1 MTKESDILKIVKED
15 ILRILGEEEGKKM
28 SLESIELEIKVSNL
42 FLFKAVKELEKE
54 GLIESERNFILLT
67 KEGGQK
73 AKNIIKNHLVLENYF
88 KKTRGE
94 REAHEA
100 AHILEHYVSKE
111 VVDDI
116 KELSTLKKEGVPL
129 TKFPLKKEGI
139 ITDIMFSD
147 YELFERIVSM
157 GMYIGEKI
165 RITNKIPNAFIIAL
179 ENKKFALDKDIAKGI
194 KVLRCERA

>member
-15 ILRILGEEEGKKM
+15 ILRILGEEESKKT

-42 FLFKAVKELEKE
+42 FLFKAVEELEKE
-54 GLIESERNFILLT
+54 GLIRSQENFILLT
-67 KEGGQK
+67 KEGQEE
-73 AKNIIKNHLVLENYF
+73 AKNIIKKHLVLENYF
-88 KKTRGE
+88 KKTRSE

-116 KELSTLKKEGVPL
+116 KKLYTFKKEGVPL
-129 TKFPLKKEGI
+129 TEFEIKKEGI

-147 YELFERIVSM
+147 YELFERVVSM

-165 RITNKIPNAFIIAL
+165 RITNKIPNAIIIAL
-179 ENKKFALDKDIAKGI
+179 ENKKFALDNDIAEGLR
-194 KVLRCERA
+194 VLAYERT

>member
-15 ILRILGEEEGKKM
+15 ILRILGEEESKKT
-28 SLESIELEIKVSNL
+28 SLESIKLDIKVSNL
-42 FLFKAVKELEKE
+42 FLFKAVEELEKE
-54 GLIESERNFILLT
+54 GLIQSQGNFILLT
-67 KEGGQK
+67 KEGQEE
-73 AKNIIKNHLVLENYF
+73 AKNIIKKHLVLENYF
-88 KKTRGE
+88 KKTRSE

-116 KELSTLKKEGVPL
+116 KELYTFKKEGVPL
-129 TKFPLKKEGI
+129 TEFEIKKEGI

-147 YELFERIVSM
+147 YELFERVVSM

-165 RITNKIPNAFIIAL
+165 RITNKIPNAIIIAL
-179 ENKKFALDKDIAKGI
+179 ENKKFALDNDIAEGLR
-194 KVLRCERA
+194 VLAYERT

>member
-15 ILRILGEEEGKKM
+15 ILRILGEEESKKT

-42 FLFKAVKELEKE
+42 FLFKAVEELEKE
-54 GLIESERNFILLT
+54 DLIESKGDFISLT
-67 KEGGQK
+67 KEGEQK
-73 AKNIIKNHLVLENYF
+73 AKNIIKKHLVLESYF

-116 KELSTLKKEGVPL
+116 KKLSTLKKEGVPL
-129 TKFPLKKEGI
+129 TKFEIKKEGI

-165 RITNKIPNAFIIAL
+165 RITNKIPNAIIIAL

-194 KVLRCERA
+194 KVLKYERA

>member
-15 ILRILGEEEGKKM
+15 ILRILGEEESKKT
-28 SLESIELEIKVSNL
+28 SLESIKLDIKVSNL
-42 FLFKAVKELEKE
+42 FLFKAVEELEKE
-54 GLIESERNFILLT
+54 GLIRSQGNFILLT
-67 KEGGQK
+67 KEGQEE
-73 AKNIIKNHLVLENYF
+73 AKNIIKKHLVLENYF
-88 KKTRGE
+88 KKTRSE

-116 KELSTLKKEGVPL
+116 KELYTFKKEGVPL
-129 TKFPLKKEGI
+129 TEFEIKKEGI

-147 YELFERIVSM
+147 YELFERVVSM

-165 RITNKIPNAFIIAL
+165 RITNKIPNAIIIAL
-179 ENKKFALDKDIAKGI
+179 ENKKFALDNDIAEGLR
-194 KVLRCERA
+194 VLAYERT

>member
-15 ILRILGEEEGKKM
+15 ILRILGEEESKKT
-28 SLESIELEIKVSNL
+28 SLESIKLDIKVSNL
-42 FLFKAVKELEKE
+42 FLFKAVEELKKE
-54 GLIESERNFILLT
+54 GLIQSQGNFILLT
-67 KEGGQK
+67 KEGQEE
-73 AKNIIKNHLVLENYF
+73 AKNIIKKHLVLENYF
-88 KKTRGE
+88 KKTRSE

-116 KELSTLKKEGVPL
+116 KELYTFKKEGVPL
-129 TKFPLKKEGI
+129 TEFEIKKEGI

-147 YELFERIVSM
+147 YELFERVVSM

-165 RITNKIPNAFIIAL
+165 RITNKIPNAIIIAL
-179 ENKKFALDKDIAKGI
+179 ENKKFALDNDIAEGLR
-194 KVLRCERA
+194 VLAYERT